1 MRHLHY
7 NKIKQSHFQQGFT
20 LIEIMVVVLILSLF
34 ALMISVSVGT
44 TSTRKNRAFY
54 EHLIDS
60 MKYIR
65 LLSAEK
71 MQPIGLRLITEKT
84 GETSLQAV
92 QLDNAYSHY
101 QTRLNSEDSTKNAME
116 LSASIGKNDNEK
128 QATPSW
134 QIIEDVHLPTPPK
147 ELEIEIISLEEKQTK
162 QQNLQPWFVGQEV
175 PLLLW
180 YGTGQ
185 ATASKIEIS
194 YQGRL
199 VGDAI
204 YLMADG
210 SVKVGTGENEQ
221 K

>member
-1 MRHLHY
+1 MI
-7 NKIKQSHFQQGFT
+7 NKTKKNHIQQGFT

-34 ALMISVSVGT
+34 ALMVSVSVGT

-71 MQPIGLRLITEKT
+71 MQPIGLRLVTEKT

-101 QTRLNSEDSTKNAME
+101 QTRLNPENSTKNAME
-116 LSASIGKNDNEK
+116 LSASIGKTDPKK
-128 QATPSW
+128 QAKPSW
-134 QIIEDVHLPTPPK
+134 QVIEDVRLPTPPK
-147 ELEIEIISLEEKQTK
+147 ELDIEIISLEEQQDK
-162 QQNLQPWFVGQEV
+162 QNLQPWFVGQEV
-175 PLLLW
+175 PNLLW

-185 ATASKIEIS
+185 ATPSKIEIS

-210 SVKVGTGENEQ
+210 SVKVGTADDNKQ

>member
-1 MRHLHY
+1 MT
-7 NKIKQSHFQQGFT
+7 NKAKKSHFQQGFT

-34 ALMISVSVGT
+34 ALMVSVSIGT

-60 MKYIR
+60 MSYIR

-71 MQPIGLRLITEKT
+71 MHPIGLRLVTEKT

-92 QLDNAYSHY
+92 QLENAYSHY
-101 QTRLNSEDSTKNAME
+101 QTHLNSENSTKNAME
-116 LSASIGKNDNEK
+116 LSAYIGKNDNEK
-128 QATPSW
+128 QAKASW
-134 QIIEDVHLPTPPK
+134 QIVEDVRLPTPPK
-147 ELEIEIISLEEKQTK
+147 ELAIEIISLEEQQDK
-162 QQNLQPWFVGQEV
+162 QNLQPWFVGQEV
-175 PLLLW
+175 PNLLW

-210 SVKVGTGENEQ
+210 SVKVGTANDNEQ